1 MDYTEIELNH
11 IVLFERDNTVFAAG
25 REKASN
31 HIRIFLINER
41 TGNVYS
47 RNGRA
52 DSWEEVYGEN
62 RATLINSIY
71 SAKNA
76 LQIPVYKLSSMAA

>member
-1 MDYTEIELNH
+1 MDYTAIELNH
-11 IVLFERDNTVFAAG
+11 IVLFEKDNTVFAAG
-25 REKASN
+25 REKENN

-62 RATLINSIY
+62 RATLINNIY
-71 SAKNA
+71 SAKNT
-76 LQIPVYKLSSMAA
+76 LRIPVYKLSSMAA